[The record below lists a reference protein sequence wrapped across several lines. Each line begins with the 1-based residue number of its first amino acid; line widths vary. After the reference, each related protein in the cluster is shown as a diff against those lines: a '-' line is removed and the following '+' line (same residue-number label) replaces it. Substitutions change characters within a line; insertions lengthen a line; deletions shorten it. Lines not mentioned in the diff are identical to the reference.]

1 MGGFEKEPGAVSI
14 LHDHV
19 ARSISALNGEPG
31 SVPVQP
37 KGMTDYE
44 YSYTLSLPDNID
56 NKENIQLVVLLINQE
71 TGEIVNADNV
81 RFSGISA
88 YNPTVG
94 IDEIII
100 EETTDN
106 CYHDLQGRPINGYP
120 TQKGIYI
127 INNKKVLVR

>member
-1 MGGFEKEPGAVSI
+1 M
-14 LHDHV
+14 
-19 ARSISALNGEPG
+19 
-31 SVPVQP
+31 
-37 KGMTDYE
+37 
-44 YSYTLSLPDNID
+44 
-56 NKENIQLVVLLINQE
+56 VVLLINQE

-88 YNPTVG
+88 YDITVG

-106 CYHDLQGRPINGYP
+106 CYHDLQGRSINGYP